1 MIFFKKMFIDSFLKV
16 KMLQNIGK
24 RFDRMTLWM
33 VRAGEYGE
41 REDLAINKNIVIIGW
56 EDLPDLSTIHSR
68 EELVDL
74 YAKTYP
80 DSKKM
85 TAANQ
90 VGQLW
95 RFIHEMQI
103 DDLIALPLKKQS
115 AIIIGKI
122 KSNYEYRK
130 IDDSF
135 NHTRQVAWIKTIPRS
150 AFDQDLLYS
159 FGAYLTV
166 CQIERNDAEERVKKL
181 LEKETYEPVIEI
193 SKEEAEEKIDIE
205 TYAQDI
211 IIKYIDRKFKGHSLA
226 RLADAVLK
234 AQGYITFVSPPGPD
248 GGVDILASAGPLGF
262 DRPRICVQ
270 VKSSS
275 SPIDVRVFRE
285 LRGIMA
291 KYKAEQGLLISWAG
305 FNSKVL
311 QEAKD
316 DFFEVRF
323 WDSGELL
330 NEIFKYYDKFNDEL
344 KAELPLKR
352 IMALVLEE
360 E

>member
-1 MIFFKKMFIDSFLKV
+1 
-16 KMLQNIGK
+16 
-24 RFDRMTLWM
+24 MTLWM

-41 REDLAINKNIVIIGW
+41 QENTAINENVVTIGW
-56 EDLPDLSTIHSR
+56 EDLPDLSAIRSR
-68 EELVDL
+68 DELVEL
-74 YAKTYP
+74 YSKTYP

-85 TAANQ
+85 AAANQ
-90 VGQLW
+90 VGQIW
-95 RFIHEMQI
+95 RFIHEIKI
-103 DDLIALPLKKQS
+103 DDLVALPLKKQS
-115 AIIIGKI
+115 AIIIGKV
-122 KSNYEYRK
+122 KSKYEYKK
-130 IDDSF
+130 IAE
-135 NHTRQVAWIKTIPRS
+135 NVIHTRHVTWIKTIPRS

-159 FGAYLTV
+159 FGAYMTV
-166 CQIERNDAEERVKKL
+166 CQIERNNAEERIKKL
-181 LEKETYEPVIEI
+181 LEKEKYEPVVEI
-193 SKEEAEEKIDIE
+193 TKEEAEEKIDIE

-211 IIKYIDRKFKGHSLA
+211 IIKYIDRKFKGHNLA
-226 RLADAVLK
+226 RLVDAVLK

-262 DRPRICVQ
+262 DKPRICVQ

-275 SPIDVRVFRE
+275 SPIDVRIFRE
-285 LRGIMA
+285 LRGIMS
-291 KYKAEQGLLISWAG
+291 KYKAEQGLLISWGG

-330 NEIFKYYDKFNDEL
+330 NEIFKYYDKFSDEL

>member
-1 MIFFKKMFIDSFLKV
+1 
-16 KMLQNIGK
+16 
-24 RFDRMTLWM
+24 
-33 VRAGEYGE
+33 
-41 REDLAINKNIVIIGW
+41 
-56 EDLPDLSTIHSR
+56 
-68 EELVDL
+68 
-74 YAKTYP
+74 
-80 DSKKM
+80 
-85 TAANQ
+85 
-90 VGQLW
+90 
-95 RFIHEMQI
+95 MQI
-103 DDLIALPLKKQS
+103 DDLVALPLKKQS

-122 KSNYEYRK
+122 KSNYDYRK
-130 IDDSF
+130 IDDNF
-135 NHTRQVAWIKTIPRS
+135 NHTRQVNWIKTIPRS

-181 LEKETYEPVIEI
+181 LEKETYEPISEI
-193 SKEEAEEKIDIE
+193 TKEEVEEKIDIE
-205 TYAQDI
+205 IYAQDI
-211 IIKYIDRKFKGHSLA
+211 IIKYIDRKFKGHNLA
-226 RLADAVLK
+226 RLVDAVLK

-270 VKSSS
+270 IKSAS
-275 SPIDVRVFRE
+275 SPTDVRIFRE